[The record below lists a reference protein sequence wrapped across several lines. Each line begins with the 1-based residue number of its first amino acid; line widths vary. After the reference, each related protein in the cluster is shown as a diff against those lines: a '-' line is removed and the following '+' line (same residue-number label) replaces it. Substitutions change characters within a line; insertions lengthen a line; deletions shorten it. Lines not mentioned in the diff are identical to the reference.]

1 MKKVFSVTELNG
13 EIKRLL
19 EGSFD
24 LFWVGGEISNLHRP
38 ASGHVY
44 FTLKD
49 EISQIRAVIFRAT
62 AGNRPFAG
70 AGRMFELENGMSV
83 VCRARLSV
91 YQPRGE
97 YQLLVDNVE
106 PLGIGALQKA
116 FEQLKERLQAEGLFD
131 ARHKQGLPLLPRRI
145 GVITSPTGAV
155 IRDILHIARR
165 RLPNLGILIA
175 PARVQG
181 PEAPEELIRAIHDLH
196 AAGGVEVIIMARG
209 GGSLEDMA
217 PFNNERVARAIFR
230 ARIPIIA
237 AIGHETDFTIADF
250 VADLRAPTPSAA
262 AELAVPVK
270 AELAAAIEA
279 QHARFIRHQNHQLE
293 KCREKLEFYAARLP
307 SPRRLI
313 GDLRLHVAASL
324 DRVQGRSNQV
334 RFWQRQQV
342 TAAALRLRHASPL
355 GDIRNARGRVENMR
369 KDICKA
375 DVVTREEKRMR
386 LEAGLM
392 RLDTLSPLA
401 VLRRGYSVTRILPQ
415 GVILRDAKLLKVG
428 ENVDV
433 TLAAGGFQA
442 QVTQI
447 LGS

>member
-1 MKKVFSVTELNG
+1 M
-13 EIKRLL
+13 
-19 EGSFD
+19 
-24 LFWVGGEISNLHRP
+24 FWVEGEVSNLHRP

-49 EISQIRAVIFRAT
+49 EASQIRAVIFRAV
-62 AGNRPFAG
+62 AGNGPFAR
-70 AGRMFELENGMSV
+70 AGRKFELENGMSV

-97 YQLLVDNVE
+97 YQLLVDNIE
-106 PLGIGALQKA
+106 PLGVGALQKA

-131 ARHKQGLPLLPRRI
+131 VRHKQGLPLLPRRI

-181 PEAPEELIRAIHDLH
+181 QEAPEEIIRAIHDLH
-196 AAGGVEVIIMARG
+196 AADGIEVIIMARG
-209 GGSLEDMA
+209 GGSLEDLA
-217 PFNNERVARAIFR
+217 PFNNEKVARAIFR

-270 AELAAAIEA
+270 AELAAVIEA
-279 QHARFIRHQNHQLE
+279 QCARLIHHQNHQLE
-293 KCREKLEFYAARLP
+293 RRREKLEFYAARLP

-313 GDLRLHVAASL
+313 GDLRLHVAACL
-324 DRVQGRSNQV
+324 DRVQGRSNQG
-334 RFWQRQQV
+334 RLWQRQQL
-342 TAAALRLRHASPL
+342 AAAVLRLRHSSPL
-355 GDIRNARGRVENMR
+355 GDIRNVRGRVENMR

-386 LEAGLM
+386 LETGLM
-392 RLDTLSPLA
+392 HLDTLSPLA
-401 VLRRGYSVTRILPQ
+401 VLGRGYSVTRILPQ
-415 GVILRDAKLLKVG
+415 GVILRDVKLLKVG

-442 QVTQI
+442 QVTQV